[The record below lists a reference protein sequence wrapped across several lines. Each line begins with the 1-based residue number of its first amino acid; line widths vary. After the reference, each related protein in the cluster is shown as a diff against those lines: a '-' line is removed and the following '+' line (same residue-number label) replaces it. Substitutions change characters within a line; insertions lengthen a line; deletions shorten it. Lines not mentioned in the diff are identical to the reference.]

1 MNRNRQILRL
11 AVPSIISNITVP
23 LIGLVDLTISG
34 HLGSVVY
41 IGAIAV
47 GTMIFNVI
55 YWIIGFLR
63 MGTSGM
69 TSQAFGR
76 RDMAEVM
83 RLMIRSLT
91 VGLSAALL
99 FVIFQR
105 QLCSLALIVMHPSA
119 DVAPLAARYF
129 NIVIWGAP
137 AMMCQ
142 FGLTGWFIGMQNT
155 RAPMAISIA
164 QNVVNIILSLFFVV
178 VVGMNIDG
186 VAAGTLLA
194 QWFGLAMAAVIWRN
208 KYSLRLRK
216 YNWRDK
222 LFTKQAMRSF
232 FSVNR
237 DIFFRTLFLVAVN
250 LFFISAGARQGD
262 IILSVNTLLM
272 TMFTIFSYFM
282 DGFAYAAEALSGRY
296 YGADNRQAFSETCRE
311 LRRWG
316 IAVVVMFTLLYAFGG
331 ETFLSLLTNQQDVVL
346 AARPYFYWAVLIP
359 VAGVA
364 AFIYDGI
371 FIGITATG
379 GMLLSSAVSAMLFF
393 ILYFIFSSSMG
404 NNALWMAFII
414 YLAMRGIMQSIIL
427 KHILKW

>member
-1 MNRNRQILRL
+1 MNRNQQILRL
-11 AVPSIISNITVP
+11 AIPSIISNISVP
-23 LIGLVDLTISG
+23 LIGLVDITISG
-34 HLGSVVY
+34 HLGTVAY

-55 YWIIGFLR
+55 YWIFGFLR

-69 TSQAFGR
+69 TSQALGR
-76 RDMAEVM
+76 RDMAEVT
-83 RLMIRSLT
+83 RLMVRSLT

-105 QLCSLALIVMHPSA
+105 PLCALAILIMHPSA
-119 DVAPLAARYF
+119 NVAPLAARYF

-164 QNVVNIILSLFFVV
+164 QNVVNIIFSLFFVIV
-178 VVGMNIDG
+178 MGMNIDG
-186 VAAGTLLA
+186 VASGTLVA
-194 QWFGLAMAAVIWRN
+194 QWFGLAMAVIIFRKNYFSRLQRYDWR
-208 KYSLRLRK
+208 RG
-216 YNWRDK
+216 
-222 LFTKQAMRSF
+222 LFTKESMQRF

-237 DIFFRTLFLVAVN
+237 DIFLRTLFLVAVN

-262 IILSVNTLLM
+262 IVLSVNTLLM
-272 TMFTIFSYFM
+272 TLFTIFSYFM

-296 YGADNRQAFSETCRE
+296 YGAGNRQAFSETRHS
-311 LRRWG
+311 LRIWG
-316 IAVVVMFTLLYAFGG
+316 IAMVIIFTALYAFGG
-331 ETFLSLLTNQQDVVL
+331 DGFLSLLTNQHDVV
-346 AARPYFYWAVLIP
+346 AAAKPYFYWAILIP

-371 FIGITATG
+371 FIGLTATG
-379 GMLLSSAVSAMLFF
+379 GMLISSAVAALIFF
-393 ILYFIFSSSMG
+393 ILFFMFRASMG

-414 YLAMRGIMQSIIL
+414 YLAIRGIIQAAIL
-427 KHILKW
+427 KRITKW